1 MISEENGTA
10 FLCNYTE
17 YLLIDFVKKSM
28 TTNELS
34 ADRREKLNGRKVQL
48 ENEQRELN
56 KAIIQ
61 QMDNQN
67 IEKFHDVYFI
77 KTTVHGK
84 KTIQIFF
91 LKSNYIAD
99 DKIFKTVYTP
109 TKAQEKFKKFINST
123 KKKKFTVTDIREHGK
138 TVCSKL
144 KKDSSLNPVDEIQAV
159 LDVCHTEKPKKA
171 VVSVDVTILP
181 KKETVIPK
189 SECEEQSVSPVEES
203 KAETEYFSDIQTV
216 PSSAET
222 EDDMLPDIPIETN
235 DSSLNPVEGIRAIL
249 DACHTEEPKK
259 SDDTNDIHVTDHA
272 IQRWR
277 ERILH
282 QSDITELDNASRKK
296 YTEEVREAFKNAKLE
311 YTELETNNNFYLNHD
326 SMILF
331 CACGNVIISLW
342 VNDFG
347 FSYDEINHLITL
359 KQFEYLRK
367 YQKEVYE
374 QRDSLNKEV
383 EVVNDE
389 LKSLEEERK
398 ALTAR
403 INEITKL
410 KKEKNQH
417 LIDLNDEAVTLMN
430 DLIRQEK
437 ILFTKTNVIP
447 SSNSPIYDDV
457 DGILPAMHTK
467 GGKIF
472 LTVK

>member
-10 FLCNYTE
+10 FLRNYTE
-17 YLLIDFVKKSM
+17 DLLIDFVKKSM

-34 ADRREKLNGRKVQL
+34 ADRRGKLNERKVQL
-48 ENEQRELN
+48 ENEQGKLN

-61 QMDNQN
+61 QMNNQN

-77 KTTVHGK
+77 KTTVHGE

-91 LKSNYIAD
+91 FKSNYIAD
-99 DKIFKTVYTP
+99 DTIFKTVYTP

-138 TVCSKL
+138 GVCSKL
-144 KKDSSLNPVDEIQAV
+144 KKDSSLNPVEEIQAV
-159 LDVCHTEKPKKA
+159 LDVCHAEKPKKTVFSIDA
-171 VVSVDVTILP
+171 IILP

-189 SECEEQSVSPVEES
+189 SECEEKPAPPAEEPR
-203 KAETEYFSDIQTV
+203 AETEYFSDIQTE

-222 EDDMLPDIPIETN
+222 EDDVLPDILIE
-235 DSSLNPVEGIRAIL
+235 A
-249 DACHTEEPKK
+249 

-367 YQKEVYE
+367 YQKEVYK

-383 EVVNDE
+383 EVVNNE
-389 LKSLEEERK
+389 LKSLEDERK
-398 ALTAR
+398 ALMAR

-410 KKEKNQH
+410 KKEKNKH
-417 LIDLNDEAVTLMN
+417 IIDLNDEAITLMN

-447 SSNSPIYDDV
+447 SSSSPIYDDV

-467 GGKIF
+467 GGKNF
-472 LTVK
+472 LTIK